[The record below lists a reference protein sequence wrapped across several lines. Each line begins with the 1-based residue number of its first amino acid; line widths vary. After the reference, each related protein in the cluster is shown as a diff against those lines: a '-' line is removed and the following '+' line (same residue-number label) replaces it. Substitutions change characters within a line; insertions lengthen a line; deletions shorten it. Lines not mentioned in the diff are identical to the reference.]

1 MQKSL
6 ILPPRLRDGDEKH
19 RHARWIELFY
29 DLVFAVVI
37 YQLDLH
43 YSQHFQ
49 FKETIHFVLVI
60 VPVWW
65 AWVGQT
71 LYLTRFD
78 TEDVFHSILLFI
90 QTVFVAEMAV
100 QINSALTSNPA
111 GFILSYVGIRSVVI
125 FEYAWA
131 GYHNKHVRSLAYPY
145 AVGFA
150 AASCLWLLSIV
161 VTPVLGVY
169 IRVIA
174 LVLDIVT
181 PFLFYKAQAKYK
193 PHFSHVPER
202 FSQFTTV
209 LIGEAVSC
217 AVTGTSPG
225 GILSSQTLVGFPGLV
240 IAFSLAWTYYE
251 GVQAASERRMTN
263 AKDGSRFRIW
273 LYLHLPL
280 TASLTALA
288 AAYRCLMNLPPF
300 VPVVYHIEALFC
312 VISFGCITVFNLLF
326 VTRQNRPTLK
336 SICKIWVSHWV
347 VSLVILVP
355 LLLPYR
361 LNPVELAFLPALV
374 TVLKVAMILKH
385 ALNSDE
391 RIPVVL

>member
-37 YQLDLH
+37 YQLDLD
-43 YSQHFQ
+43 YSQN
-49 FKETIHFVLVI
+49 FKFEHTIHFVLVI

-71 LYLTRFD
+71 LYLSRFD
-78 TEDVFHSILLFI
+78 TEDVFHSILIFI
-90 QTVFVAEMAV
+90 QTVLVAEMAV
-100 QINSALTSNPA
+100 QINPALKGDAS

-131 GYHNKHVRSLAYPY
+131 GFHNKHVRALAYPY
-145 AVGFA
+145 AGGFA
-150 AASCLWLLSIV
+150 GAACLWILSLV
-161 VTPVLGVY
+161 VPPPLGIC
-169 IRVIA
+169 IRVAA
-174 LVLDIVT
+174 LLLDFIT

-217 AVTGTSPG
+217 AITGTSPG
-225 GILSSQTLVGFPGLV
+225 GLLSSHTLVGSPGLV
-240 IAFSLAWTYYE
+240 IAFTLAWTYYE

-288 AAYRCLMNLPPF
+288 AGYRCLMDLPPF
-300 VPVVYHIEALFC
+300 IPVAYHTEALFC
-312 VISFGCITVFNLLF
+312 LISFVCMTVLNLLF
-326 VTRQNRPTLK
+326 ITRQNRPTLK
-336 SICKIWVSHWV
+336 SIYKIWVTHWLI
-347 VSLVILVP
+347 SFVILIP
-355 LLLPYR
+355 LVLPYR
-361 LNPVELAFLPALV
+361 LNPVELAFLPALI
-374 TVLKVAMILKH
+374 TVLKVAMILKQS
-385 ALNSDE
+385 LNSDE
-391 RIPVVL
+391 RIPVVE